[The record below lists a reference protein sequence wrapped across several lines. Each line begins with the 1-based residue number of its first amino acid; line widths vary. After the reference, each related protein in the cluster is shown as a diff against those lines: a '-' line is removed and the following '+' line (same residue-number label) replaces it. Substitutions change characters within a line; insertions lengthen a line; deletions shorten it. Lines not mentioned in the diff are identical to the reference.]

1 MNKVKSKKYFIIERN
16 EQKEIAI
23 KPFDFNTNSY
33 SFTNADKSKKRLKK
47 FYDIAYKNILFSC
60 TTNNNDALKMAWD
73 VFKEKINIENIKKRK
88 CISFFVFGSKTYK
101 VVLEGEVFFIL

>member
-1 MNKVKSKKYFIIERN
+1 
-16 EQKEIAI
+16 
-23 KPFDFNTNSY
+23 
-33 SFTNADKSKKRLKK
+33 
-47 FYDIAYKNILFSC
+47 
-60 TTNNNDALKMAWD
+60 MAWD